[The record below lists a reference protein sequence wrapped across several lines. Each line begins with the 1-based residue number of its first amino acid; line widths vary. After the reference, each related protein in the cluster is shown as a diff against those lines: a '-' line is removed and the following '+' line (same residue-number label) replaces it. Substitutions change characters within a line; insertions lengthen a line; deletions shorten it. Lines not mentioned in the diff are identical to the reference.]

1 MKIYFL
7 FLHSS
12 SPLAVTFNLSR
23 EITQNSTALRHWVI
37 PLALILCQKLHLVN
51 HTALRLDPK
60 LHWLD
65 PFALRLV
72 KTPLRSPFLHSD
84 WSNPIELILLHSDW
98 STLHWDHPFCTQIG
112 QNSIDKPF
120 ALKLVK
126 IPLRTILH
134 SNWSKYHLDVPFA
147 LRLVKMIEL
156 AICTQIGQNSIEIT
170 FLHSNWW

>member
-1 MKIYFL
+1 MCYKYEDFFL

-98 STLHWDHPFCTQIG
+98 STLHWDSPFCTQIY
-112 QNSIDKPF
+112 QNSIDKPFCTKIGQNSSENHF

-126 IPLRTILH
+126 IPFRC
-134 SNWSKYHLDVPFA
+134 PF
-147 LRLVKMIEL
+147 
-156 AICTQIGQNSIEIT
+156 CTQIG
-170 FLHSNWW
+170 